1 MTSHGLRYFFRS
13 FCTFAVIALVTV
25 SLGSCSAAKNQMTMD
40 RPAGKELQDFRDALE
55 PVPLPEETAS
65 GAPDFRPMVAVP
77 SDMKL
82 PSPLVTVS
90 VNQTVSL
97 RDLMFELSE
106 QAGVDLELDPQIHG
120 SIIFT
125 AKDRPFN
132 DVVDRICE
140 MAGLSYKFQNNVLRV
155 ELDRPYVKNYKVDY
169 MNVSRKSSSSINSN
183 ISVSG
188 AGSDVSSSAGSSS
201 SISNDSD
208 SNFWRELDEGLR
220 QVLTASDAYLSLATL
235 ADPVPTS
242 SAMTMPLIDVNNP
255 NAATTPPPLSSATS
269 APSLNVAQ
277 AEFVPPPPNQPATY
291 AIAKETGVV
300 SVFANERQH
309 RLVKKFLGDLRAV
322 STVQV
327 LIEAKVL
334 EVGLTDEFSA
344 GIDWGSVKLTGFA
357 NLSADFT
364 SPTAGTG
371 ITAVFDLGKGNNV
384 APVIDALSHFGTVR
398 ALSSPRVTV
407 MNNNPAVV
415 NVSENKVYF
424 TINASTTTIGSPP
437 TTTTTYS
444 TTQQSVPEGVL
455 LNVVPSANAAT
466 GEIIL
471 AVRPTVSKK
480 VGDVEDPTISLNGG
494 SVVNLIPEMS
504 VQEIDSVIKIQS
516 GQTLVMGGLM
526 RDQNNVN
533 RNGVP
538 LLGEVPLVGALFRN
552 HDDTVRKSE
561 LVILLRAVIVPGGNA
576 DDQDRKIYKEFGLD
590 RRPVRL

>member
-1 MTSHGLRYFFRS
+1 MTTHGLRYFFRS
-13 FCTFAVIALVTV
+13 FCTLAVIALVTV
-25 SLGSCSAAKNQMTMD
+25 SLGSCTAAKNQMVLD
-40 RPAGKELQDFRDALE
+40 RPADKEFQNYRDALA
-55 PVPLPEETAS
+55 PVKLPDEAVS
-65 GAPDFRPMVAVP
+65 AAPDFRPIVAVP

-97 RDLMFELSE
+97 RDLMFELAE
-106 QAGVDLELDPQIHG
+106 QTGIDLEMDPQIHG

-132 DVVDRICE
+132 EVVDRICE
-140 MAGLSYKFQNNVLRV
+140 MSGLSYQFKNNVLHV

-169 MNVSRKSSSSINSN
+169 MNVSRKSSSSINNN

-188 AGSDVSSSAGSSS
+188 AGSNVSSSAGSSS

-208 SNFWRELDEGLR
+208 SNFWRELDDGLR
-220 QVLTASDAYLSLATL
+220 QILTASDTYASMATQ
-235 ADPVPTS
+235 ADPVS
-242 SAMTMPLIDVNNP
+242 STTAAMPLIDVNNP
-255 NAATTPPPLSSATS
+255 NPATTPPPLPTATS

-291 AIAKETGVV
+291 AVSKETGVV
-300 SVFANERQH
+300 SVFASERQH
-309 RLVKKFLGDLRAV
+309 RLVKKFLHDLRAV

-334 EVGLTDEFSA
+334 EVSLTDEFSA
-344 GIDWGSVKLTGFA
+344 GIDWGSVKLTGFT

-364 SPTAGTG
+364 SSTAGSG

-384 APVIDALSHFGTVR
+384 APVIDALSTFGTVR

-415 NVSENKVYF
+415 NVSENRVYF
-424 TINASTTTIGSPP
+424 TIKA
-437 TTTTTYS
+437 TTTTTGSPPATTTTYD

-504 VQEIDSVIKIQS
+504 VQEIDSIIKIQS

-526 RDQNNVN
+526 KDQNNVT

-538 LLGEVPLVGALFRN
+538 LLGEVPLFGALFRN
-552 HDDTVRKSE
+552 HGDSIRKSE
-561 LVILLRAVIVPGGNA
+561 LVILLRATIVPGSNA